1 MPHIPEDPIAYD
13 LLSRADQMPP
23 IVSAASARA
32 FREGD
37 TVRRSDLPSSDLAVM
52 TITDVEPV
60 ITYLYHVRA
69 TDGSREIF
77 TADQLEPA

>member
-1 MPHIPEDPIAYD
+1 
-13 LLSRADQMPP
+13 
-23 IVSAASARA
+23 
-32 FREGD
+32 
-37 TVRRSDLPSSDLAVM
+37 
-52 TITDVEPV
+52 VEPV